1 MATRSTS
8 LDWATKITPLP
19 SRTRLGCHQRTSL
32 RRFPLSGVLNNT
44 FVLSAEVAGGTPL
57 RVSAWE
63 GGAGCGGYW
72 FISRIIR
79 AYISEMDKVDA
90 FIWVVEGS
98 QYRAAELDEEL
109 KFLKATLEKT
119 DDYSGVPESIPLA
132 VYVQLISILGYPLTI
147 LLGW

>member
-1 MATRSTS
+1 
-8 LDWATKITPLP
+8 
-19 SRTRLGCHQRTSL
+19 
-32 RRFPLSGVLNNT
+32 
-44 FVLSAEVAGGTPL
+44 
-57 RVSAWE
+57 
-63 GGAGCGGYW
+63 
-72 FISRIIR
+72 
-79 AYISEMDKVDA
+79 MDKVDA